1 MIDTTMLTKAVD
13 ESGYKKNAVAE
24 RLNMTVQTL
33 TRKLTGE
40 AEFTVSEAQELSD
53 MMGFSSNQRQRIFF
67 PRM

>member
-1 MIDTTMLTKAVD
+1 MIDTTMLTQAVD
-13 ESGYKKNAVAE
+13 QSGYKKNAVAE

-40 AEFTVSEAQELSD
+40 AEFTVSEAQELSE
-53 MMGFSSNQRQRIFF
+53 MMGFSSTQRQRIFF